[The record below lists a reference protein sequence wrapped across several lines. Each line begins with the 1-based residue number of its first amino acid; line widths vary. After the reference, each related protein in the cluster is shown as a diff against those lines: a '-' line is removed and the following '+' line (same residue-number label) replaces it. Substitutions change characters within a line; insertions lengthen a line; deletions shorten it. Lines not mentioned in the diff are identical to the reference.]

1 MINTTLAII
10 LIVLSIYFIVTEFIN
25 CKECFHN
32 FGKLGYLGVA
42 SKCFDCEKQYPP
54 EQRWKAQPSKCFSCE
69 RELAARHGDSAA
81 YHGKQ
86 QKCLSCGY

>member
-1 MINTTLAII
+1 MFNITLAVL
-10 LIVLSIYFIVTEFIN
+10 LIGLSIYFIVTEFIN
-25 CKECFHN
+25 CKECFLN
-32 FGKLGYLGVA
+32 YLGVA

-69 RELAARHGDSAA
+69 RELASRYGDSAA

-86 QKCLSCGY
+86 QKCLSC